1 MNHHFFKTIMVG
13 AFAAAMILGGAG
25 CKKSPS
31 VVDVPVT
38 AFSLSATSLELKI
51 DETKQLDVLFFPEDA
66 NKHPKLVWES
76 DNDKVATVSQE
87 GLVTAVGVGT
97 AVVTARTN
105 DGSLS
110 ETCAVKVWK
119 YKDLE
124 FSEETYSIWGGAE
137 HPTRITFTPTP
148 STAVAEDF
156 IWKLERPELLDLQL
170 DKEAYARALAGGKCK
185 MTVTPKD
192 GDASLS
198 KSTYIVAFKY
208 RFALHNRRPDYDEL
222 SSVNYGIADGE
233 TIDLT
238 NTYDMDN
245 GHPCL
250 YVITFGDF
258 GLEPDKNFEIAVEDT
273 GVVDIEKL
281 KISTGKYS
289 NSKKYFYRIT
299 FPLGTKKGTAKL
311 TLKNTMNAEDGS
323 VLNTYTREFTL
334 LVPESTTTE

>member
-1 MNHHFFKTIMVG
+1 M
-13 AFAAAMILGGAG
+13 
-25 CKKSPS
+25 
-31 VVDVPVT
+31 
-38 AFSLSATSLELKI
+38 KI
-51 DETKQLDVLFFPEDA
+51 DETNQLDVLFFPENA
-66 NKHPKLVWES
+66 NKLPTLVWES

-119 YKDLE
+119 DKGFE
-124 FSEETYSIWGGAE
+124 FSEEKYYVWGGAE
-137 HPTRITFTPTP
+137 HPTQITFTSTP

-198 KSTYIVAFKY
+198 KSTYIMAYKY
-208 RFALHNRRPDYDEL
+208 RFNLHNHRPDYNEL
-222 SSVNYGIADGE
+222 SPVNYGIADGE

-258 GLEPDKNFEIAVEDT
+258 ELVTSKNFEIVVEDT

-281 KISTGKYS
+281 KINRGKYADS
-289 NSKKYFYRIT
+289 QKYFYRIT

>member
-1 MNHHFFKTIMVG
+1 M
-13 AFAAAMILGGAG
+13 
-25 CKKSPS
+25 
-31 VVDVPVT
+31 
-38 AFSLSATSLELKI
+38 SATCLELKI
-51 DETKQLDVLFFPEDA
+51 DETKQLDVLFFPENA
-66 NKHPKLVWES
+66 NKHPELVWES
-76 DNDKVATVSQE
+76 DNDKIVTVSQE
-87 GLVTAVGVGT
+87 GLVTAVGVGKT
-97 AVVTARTN
+97 VVTARTS

-110 ETCAVKVWK
+110 ETCMVRVWK

-124 FSEETYSIWGGAE
+124 FSEEIYYIWGGAE
-137 HPTRITFTPTP
+137 HPTQITFTPTP

-170 DKEAYARALAGGKCK
+170 GREAYARALAGGKCK

-198 KSTYIVAFKY
+198 KSTYIMAYKY
-208 RFALHNRRPDYDEL
+208 RFNLHNHRPDYNEL
-222 SSVNYGIADGE
+222 SPVNYGIADGE

-258 GLEPDKNFEIAVEDT
+258 ELVTSKNFEIVVEDT

-281 KISTGKYS
+281 KINRGKYADS
-289 NSKKYFYRIT
+289 QKYFYRIT

-323 VLNTYTREFTL
+323 VLNTYIREFTL
-334 LVPESTTTE
+334 LVPETTTTE

>member
-51 DETKQLDVLFFPEDA
+51 DETNQLDVLFFPENAADY
-66 NKHPKLVWES
+66 PKLIWES
-76 DNDKVATVSQE
+76 DDDKVVTVSQE

-124 FSEETYSIWGGAE
+124 FSEEIYRVWGGAE
-137 HPTRITFTPTP
+137 HPTQITFTPTP

-156 IWKLERPELLDLQL
+156 IWELERPELLDLQL
-170 DKEAYARALAGGKCK
+170 GREAYARALEGGKCK

-198 KSTYIVAFKY
+198 KSTYIIAYKY
-208 RFALHNRRPDYDEL
+208 RFSLHNRRPDYSEL
-222 SSVNYGIADGE
+222 FVNYGIADGG

-258 GLEPDKNFEIAVEDT
+258 ELEPNKNFEIVVEDT

-281 KISTGKYS
+281 KINRGKYADFQ
-289 NSKKYFYRIT
+289 KYFYRIT

-334 LVPESTTTE
+334 LVP

>member
-1 MNHHFFKTIMVG
+1 
-13 AFAAAMILGGAG
+13 
-25 CKKSPS
+25 
-31 VVDVPVT
+31 
-38 AFSLSATSLELKI
+38 
-51 DETKQLDVLFFPEDA
+51 
-66 NKHPKLVWES
+66 
-76 DNDKVATVSQE
+76 
-87 GLVTAVGVGT
+87 
-97 AVVTARTN
+97 
-105 DGSLS
+105 
-110 ETCAVKVWK
+110 
-119 YKDLE
+119 
-124 FSEETYSIWGGAE
+124 
-137 HPTRITFTPTP
+137 
-148 STAVAEDF
+148 
-156 IWKLERPELLDLQL
+156 
-170 DKEAYARALAGGKCK
+170 

-258 GLEPDKNFEIAVEDT
+258 ELVSNKNFEIVVEDT

-281 KISTGKYS
+281 KINRGKYADS
-289 NSKKYFYRIT
+289 QKYFYRIT

-323 VLNTYTREFTL
+323 VLNTYIREFTL
-334 LVPESTTTE
+334 LVPETTTTE

>member
-1 MNHHFFKTIMVG
+1 M
-13 AFAAAMILGGAG
+13 
-25 CKKSPS
+25 
-31 VVDVPVT
+31 
-38 AFSLSATSLELKI
+38 SATSLELKI
-51 DETKQLDVLFFPEDA
+51 DETNQLDVLFFPENA
-66 NKHPKLVWES
+66 NKLPTLVWES

-119 YKDLE
+119 DKGFE
-124 FSEETYSIWGGAE
+124 FSEEKYYVWGGAV
-137 HPTRITFTPTP
+137 HPTQITFTSTP

-198 KSTYIVAFKY
+198 KSTYIMAYKY
-208 RFALHNRRPDYDEL
+208 RFNLHNHRPDYNEL
-222 SSVNYGIADGE
+222 SPVNYGIADGE

-258 GLEPDKNFEIAVEDT
+258 ELVTSKNFEIVVEDT

-281 KISTGKYS
+281 KINRGKYADS
-289 NSKKYFYRIT
+289 QKYFYRIT

>member
-13 AFAAAMILGGAG
+13 ALAATLILGGAG
-25 CKKSPS
+25 CKKAPS
-31 VVDVPVT
+31 GAKVTVT

-51 DETKQLDVLFFPEDA
+51 EETKQLDVLFFPENAADY
-66 NKHPKLVWES
+66 PKLIWES
-76 DNDKVATVSQE
+76 DDDKVATVSEE
-87 GLVTAVGVGT
+87 GLVTAVGIGK

-124 FSEETYSIWGGAE
+124 FSEEIYRVWGGAE
-137 HPTRITFTPTP
+137 HPTQITFTPTP

-156 IWKLERPELLDLQL
+156 IWELERPELLDLQL
-170 DKEAYARALAGGKCK
+170 GREAYARALEGGKCK

-198 KSTYIVAFKY
+198 KSTYIIAYKY
-208 RFALHNRRPDYDEL
+208 RFNLHNRRPDYDEL
-222 SSVNYGIADGE
+222 SPVNYGIADGE

-238 NTYDMDN
+238 NTYETDN

-250 YVITFGDF
+250 YLLTFGDF
-258 GLEPDKNFEIAVEDT
+258 ELEPNKNFEIVVEDT

-281 KISTGKYS
+281 KINRGKYA
-289 NSKKYFYRIT
+289 NSQKYFYRIT

-323 VLNTYTREFTL
+323 VLNTYIREFTL
-334 LVPESTTTE
+334 LVPETTTTE

>member
-13 AFAAAMILGGAG
+13 ALAAAMILGTG
-25 CKKSPS
+25 CKKAPS
-31 VVDVPVT
+31 GAKVTVT

-51 DETKQLDVLFFPEDA
+51 DETKQLDVLFFPENAADY
-66 NKHPKLVWES
+66 PKLIWES
-76 DNDKVATVSQE
+76 DDDKVVTVSQE
-87 GLVTAVGVGT
+87 GLVTAVGVGE

-105 DGSLS
+105 DGSLL

-124 FSEETYSIWGGAE
+124 FSEEIYRVWGGAE
-137 HPTRITFTPTP
+137 HPTQITFTPTP

-198 KSTYIVAFKY
+198 KSTYIMAYKY
-208 RFALHNRRPDYDEL
+208 RFNLHNRRPDYNEL
-222 SSVNYGIADGE
+222 SPVNYGIADGE

-258 GLEPDKNFEIAVEDT
+258 ELVTSKNFEIVVEDT

-281 KISTGKYS
+281 KINLGKYADS
-289 NSKKYFYRIT
+289 QKYFYRIT

-323 VLNTYTREFTL
+323 VLNTYIREFTL
-334 LVPESTTTE
+334 LVPETTTTE

>member
-1 MNHHFFKTIMVG
+1 MNHHFFKTIMAG

-31 VVDVPVT
+31 VVDIPVT

-51 DETKQLDVLFFPEDA
+51 DETNQLDVLFFPENAADY
-66 NKHPKLVWES
+66 PKLIWES
-76 DNDKVATVSQE
+76 DNDKVVTVSQE
-87 GLVTAVGVGT
+87 GLVTAVGVGE

-124 FSEETYSIWGGAE
+124 FSEEIYRVWGGAE
-137 HPTRITFTPTP
+137 YPTQITFTSTP

-156 IWKLERPELLDLQL
+156 IWKLDKPELLDLQL

-198 KSTYIVAFKY
+198 KSTYIMAYKY
-208 RFALHNRRPDYDEL
+208 RFNLHNHRPDYNEL
-222 SSVNYGIADGE
+222 SPVNYGIADGE

-258 GLEPDKNFEIAVEDT
+258 ELVTSKNFEIVVEDT

-281 KISTGKYS
+281 KINRGKYADS
-289 NSKKYFYRIT
+289 QKYFYRIT

-323 VLNTYTREFTL
+323 VLNTYIREFTL

>member
-1 MNHHFFKTIMVG
+1 M
-13 AFAAAMILGGAG
+13 
-25 CKKSPS
+25 
-31 VVDVPVT
+31 
-38 AFSLSATSLELKI
+38 
-51 DETKQLDVLFFPEDA
+51 
-66 NKHPKLVWES
+66 
-76 DNDKVATVSQE
+76 SQE
-87 GLVTAVGVGT
+87 GLVTAVGVGE

-110 ETCAVKVWK
+110 ETCTVKVWK

-198 KSTYIVAFKY
+198 KSTYIFAFKY
-208 RFALHNRRPDYDEL
+208 RFALHNRRPGYDEL

-250 YVITFGDF
+250 FVITFGDF
-258 GLEPDKNFEIAVEDT
+258 GLESDKNFEIAVEDT

-323 VLNTYTREFTL
+323 VLNTYTRDFTL

>member
-1 MNHHFFKTIMVG
+1 MNHHFFKTILAG
-13 AFAAAMILGGAG
+13 AFAAAMFLGGAG

-31 VVDVPVT
+31 VVDIPAT

-51 DETKQLDVLFFPEDA
+51 DETNQLDVLFFPENAADY
-66 NKHPKLVWES
+66 PKLIWES
-76 DNDKVATVSQE
+76 DDDKVVTVSQE

-124 FSEETYSIWGGAE
+124 FSEEIYRVWGGAE
-137 HPTRITFTPTP
+137 HPTQITFTPTP

-156 IWKLERPELLDLQL
+156 IWELERPELLDLQL
-170 DKEAYARALAGGKCK
+170 GREAYARALEGGKCK

-198 KSTYIVAFKY
+198 KSTYIIAYKY
-208 RFALHNRRPDYDEL
+208 RFSLHNRRPDYSEL
-222 SSVNYGIADGE
+222 FVNYGIADGG

-258 GLEPDKNFEIAVEDT
+258 ELEPNKNFEIVVEDT

-281 KISTGKYS
+281 KINRGKYADS
-289 NSKKYFYRIT
+289 QKYFYRIT

-323 VLNTYTREFTL
+323 VLNTYIREFTL
-334 LVPESTTTE
+334 LVPETTTTE

>member
-1 MNHHFFKTIMVG
+1 MNHHFFKTILAG

-66 NKHPKLVWES
+66 NNYPKLIWES
-76 DNDKVATVSQE
+76 DNDKVVTVSQE

-119 YKDLE
+119 DKDFE
-124 FSEETYSIWGGAE
+124 FSAEKYYVWGGAE
-137 HPTRITFTPTP
+137 HPTQLTFTTTP
-148 STAVAEDF
+148 STLVAEDF
-156 IWKLERPELLDLQL
+156 IWKLDRPELLDLQL
-170 DKEAYARALAGGKCK
+170 GREAYARALEGGKCK
-185 MTVTPKD
+185 LTVTPKD

-198 KSTYIVAFKY
+198 KSTYIMAYKY
-208 RFALHNRRPDYDEL
+208 RFALHNRRPDHSEL
-222 SSVNYGIADGE
+222 FVNYGIADGG

-238 NTYDMDN
+238 NIYDMNN

-258 GLEPDKNFEIAVEDT
+258 ELVTNKNFEIVVEDT

-281 KISTGKYS
+281 KINRGKYADS
-289 NSKKYFYRIT
+289 QKYFYRIT

-334 LVPESTTTE
+334 LVPETTTTE

>member
-1 MNHHFFKTIMVG
+1 MNHHFFKTILAG
-13 AFAAAMILGGAG
+13 ALAAAMILGVG

-31 VVDVPVT
+31 GAKVAVT

-51 DETKQLDVLFFPEDA
+51 DETNQLDVLFFPENAADY
-66 NKHPKLVWES
+66 PKLIWES
-76 DNDKVATVSQE
+76 DDDKVVTVSQE

-124 FSEETYSIWGGAE
+124 FSEEIYRVWGGAE
-137 HPTRITFTPTP
+137 HPTQITFTPTP

-156 IWKLERPELLDLQL
+156 IWELERPELLDLQL
-170 DKEAYARALAGGKCK
+170 GREAYARALEGGKCK

-198 KSTYIVAFKY
+198 KSTYIIAYKY
-208 RFALHNRRPDYDEL
+208 RFSLHNRRPDYSEL
-222 SSVNYGIADGE
+222 FANYGIADGG

-258 GLEPDKNFEIAVEDT
+258 ELEPNKNFEIVVEDT

-281 KISTGKYS
+281 KINRGKYADS
-289 NSKKYFYRIT
+289 QKYFYRIT

-323 VLNTYTREFTL
+323 VLNTYIREFTL
-334 LVPESTTTE
+334 LVP

>member
-1 MNHHFFKTIMVG
+1 MVG
-13 AFAAAMILGGAG
+13 ALAATLILGVAG
-25 CKKSPS
+25 CKKAPS
-31 VVDVPVT
+31 GAKVTVT

-51 DETKQLDVLFFPEDA
+51 EETKQLDVLFFPENAADY
-66 NKHPKLVWES
+66 PKLIWES
-76 DNDKVATVSQE
+76 DDDKVVTVSQE
-87 GLVTAVGVGT
+87 GLVTAVGVGR

-105 DGSLS
+105 DGSLA

-124 FSEETYSIWGGAE
+124 FSEEIYRVWGGAE
-137 HPTRITFTPTP
+137 HPTQITFTPTP

-156 IWKLERPELLDLQL
+156 IWELERPELLDLQL
-170 DKEAYARALAGGKCK
+170 GREAYARALKGGKCK
-185 MTVTPKD
+185 MTVTPKG

-198 KSTYIVAFKY
+198 KSTYIMAYKY
-208 RFALHNRRPDYDEL
+208 RFALHNRRPDYSEL
-222 SSVNYGIADGE
+222 FVNYGIADGE

-250 YVITFGDF
+250 YVIAFGDF
-258 GLEPDKNFEIAVEDT
+258 ELVPNKNFEIVVEDT

-281 KISTGKYS
+281 KINRGKYADS
-289 NSKKYFYRIT
+289 QKYFYRIT

-334 LVPESTTTE
+334 LVP

>member
-1 MNHHFFKTIMVG
+1 MNHHFFKTIMAG

-31 VVDVPVT
+31 VVDIPVT

-51 DETKQLDVLFFPEDA
+51 DKTNQLDVLFFPENA
-66 NKHPKLVWES
+66 NKLPTLVWES

-124 FSEETYSIWGGAE
+124 FSEEIYRVWGGAE
-137 HPTRITFTPTP
+137 HPTQITFTPTP

-170 DKEAYARALAGGKCK
+170 GREAYARALKGGKCK

-198 KSTYIVAFKY
+198 KSTYIMAYKY
-208 RFALHNRRPDYDEL
+208 RFNLHNRRPDYNEL
-222 SSVNYGIADGE
+222 SPVNYGIADGE

-238 NTYDMDN
+238 NTYDVDN

-258 GLEPDKNFEIAVEDT
+258 ELVPNKNFEIVVEDT

-281 KISTGKYS
+281 KINRGKYADS
-289 NSKKYFYRIT
+289 QKYFYRIT
-299 FPLGTKKGTAKL
+299 FPLGAKKGTAKL

-334 LVPESTTTE
+334 LVPETTTTE

>member
-1 MNHHFFKTIMVG
+1 MNHHFFKTILAG

-31 VVDVPVT
+31 VVDIPVT

-51 DETKQLDVLFFPEDA
+51 DETNQLDVLFFPENAADY
-66 NKHPKLVWES
+66 PKLIWES
-76 DNDKVATVSQE
+76 DDDKVVTVSQE

-124 FSEETYSIWGGAE
+124 FSEEIYRVWGGAE
-137 HPTRITFTPTP
+137 HPTQITFTPTP

-156 IWKLERPELLDLQL
+156 IWELERPELLDLQL
-170 DKEAYARALAGGKCK
+170 GREAYARALEGGKCK

-198 KSTYIVAFKY
+198 KSTYIIAYKY
-208 RFALHNRRPDYDEL
+208 RFSLHNRRPDYSEL
-222 SSVNYGIADGE
+222 FVNYGIADGG

-258 GLEPDKNFEIAVEDT
+258 ELEPNKNFEIVVEDT

-281 KISTGKYS
+281 KINRGKYADS
-289 NSKKYFYRIT
+289 PKYFYRIT

-334 LVPESTTTE
+334 LVPETTTTE

>member
-1 MNHHFFKTIMVG
+1 M
-13 AFAAAMILGGAG
+13 
-25 CKKSPS
+25 
-31 VVDVPVT
+31 
-38 AFSLSATSLELKI
+38 KI
-51 DETKQLDVLFFPEDA
+51 DETKQLDVLFFPENA
-66 NKHPKLVWES
+66 NNYPKLIWES
-76 DNDKVATVSQE
+76 DNDKVVTVSQE
-87 GLVTAVGVGT
+87 GLVTAVGVGR

-110 ETCAVKVWK
+110 ETCAVKLWK
-119 YKDLE
+119 DKDFE
-124 FSEETYSIWGGAE
+124 FSAEKYYVWGGAE
-137 HPTRITFTPTP
+137 HPTQLTFTTTP
-148 STAVAEDF
+148 STLVAEDF
-156 IWKLERPELLDLQL
+156 IWKLDRPELLDLQL

-198 KSTYIVAFKY
+198 KSTYIMAYKY
-208 RFALHNRRPDYDEL
+208 RFNLHNRRPDYNEL
-222 SSVNYGIADGE
+222 SPVNYGIADGE

-250 YVITFGDF
+250 YLLTFGDF
-258 GLEPDKNFEIAVEDT
+258 ELVPNKNFEIAVEDT

-281 KISTGKYS
+281 KINRGKYADS
-289 NSKKYFYRIT
+289 QKYFYRIT

-334 LVPESTTTE
+334 LVPETTTTE

>member
-1 MNHHFFKTIMVG
+1 MVG
-13 AFAAAMILGGAG
+13 AFAAAMILGVAG

-66 NKHPKLVWES
+66 NKLPTLVWES

-119 YKDLE
+119 DKDFE
-124 FSEETYSIWGGAE
+124 FSAEKYYVWGGAE
-137 HPTRITFTPTP
+137 HPTQITFTSTP

-156 IWKLERPELLDLQL
+156 IWKLDKPELLDLQL
-170 DKEAYARALAGGKCK
+170 DKEAYARALADGTCTL
-185 MTVTPKD
+185 TVTLKD
-192 GDASLS
+192 GDGSLVKTASVRTYKRRFGVFPKTDAQVSLS
-198 KSTYIVAFKY
+198 G
-208 RFALHNRRPDYDEL
+208 D
-222 SSVNYGIADGE
+222 GIEDGA
-233 TIDLT
+233 TIDMSKVKT
-238 NTYDMDN
+238 HFGQPAIFISAN
-245 GHPCL
+245 G
-250 YVITFGDF
+250 FG
-258 GLEPDKNFEIAVEDT
+258 GGALVEEFEIIVEDK
-273 GVVDIEKL
+273 GIVKVAEINKFPS
-281 KISTGKYS
+281 STMALC
-289 NSKKYFYRIT
+289 IQL
-299 FPLGTKKGTAKL
+299 PLGTGSGTAQM
-311 TLKNTMNAEDGS
+311 TIKNTMYGGNGS

-334 LVPESTTTE
+334 LVPETTTTE